1 MEVVFTTCLNK
12 GEVETKN
19 MGQVQNSI
27 FWSSVVAIHSQL
39 KRLIESLQ
47 LNDGYEYFYNNVL
60 PDDYLVDVIIEL
72 INNKEYFFAKIF
84 NQA

>member
-1 MEVVFTTCLNK
+1 
-12 GEVETKN
+12 

-27 FWSSVVAIHSQL
+27 FGHQLYTHSQL

-60 PDDYLVDVIIEL
+60 PDDYLVDVVIEL
-72 INNKEYFFAKIF
+72 INNKEYFLQKIF

>member
-1 MEVVFTTCLNK
+1 
-12 GEVETKN
+12 

-27 FWSSVVAIHSQL
+27 FWSSVVATHSQL

-60 PDDYLVDVIIEL
+60 PDDYLVDVVIEL
-72 INNKEYFFAKIF
+72 INNKEYFFAKNF
-84 NQA
+84 